1 LAQAPALSEQEQIWA
16 AEKLAHQ
23 QVIRRE
29 MRRALS
35 CTNDKA
41 KILLAKEWKEKYSKV
56 RYDELIRVAK
66 NKDACEAI
74 ANWILGDNDD
84 YDSRGR
90 DRDHKPSRTGRLR

>member
-1 LAQAPALSEQEQIWA
+1 MTLMAVSSEQEKRWA
-16 AEKLAHQ
+16 EEKLAHQ
-23 QVIRRE
+23 KVIRAE

-35 CTNDKA
+35 CTSKEA
-41 KILLAKEWKEKYSKV
+41 KRWLAKDWQTKYSKV

-66 NKDACEAI
+66 NRDACEAI

-90 DRDHKPSRTGRLR
+90 DRDHKPSRTRRLR